1 MQVYGVASQTLMAK
15 TKKKTQQQQ
24 QPQHTQQQQ
33 LQQWKKKGTHMDD
46 YIHCLVFLTR
56 YDLVYFY

>member
-24 QPQHTQQQQ
+24 QSQHTQQ
-33 LQQWKKKGTHMDD
+33 LQQWKKRGHTWTSTFTAWF
-46 YIHCLVFLTR
+46 FLTR
-56 YDLVYFY
+56 YDLIYFY